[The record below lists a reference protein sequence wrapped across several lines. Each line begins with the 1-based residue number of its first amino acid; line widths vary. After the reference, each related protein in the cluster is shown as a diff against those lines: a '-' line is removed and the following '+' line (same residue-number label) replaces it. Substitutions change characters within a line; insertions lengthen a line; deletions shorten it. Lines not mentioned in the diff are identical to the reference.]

1 MINDMKKLALAI
13 LGVAMLLSGVNV
25 SAQGKYGKDSAECIK
40 YLSYY
45 KDYFKQKSYNDA
57 LPNWRKA
64 FNLCPPTASQ
74 NMLLDGS
81 TLLRNVI
88 RTEKDAAKR
97 NAVIDTLL
105 SIHDIRAQYYPKYA
119 VTALN
124 NKGLDASNLI
134 KDDPDRL
141 YNIYQEVIAANKEQT
156 RPGLVLL
163 NMDATI
169 KRFQEGKLTTDD
181 VLKTYESSLSLLDA
195 APVKTDSEAEQRNN
209 ARSDLE
215 NLFITSKVASCQDLL
230 SLFTPRFEASPNDM
244 DLVNNIVKML
254 AITED
259 CTDNDL
265 FLKAVTAMYNNNPS
279 ASAAY
284 YLYKLNN
291 SRNNT
296 AAAIKYL
303 EEAISSPET
312 DSATKAG
319 YEFELATVALKN
331 GNHAKAVEAATKA
344 ADLDSSYLGKSYYL
358 IGTIWGSTKCGGG
371 YIESRAPYWVA
382 VDYLIKARNADSSL
396 NEDCNRLIGQY
407 SSYFPQKAEAFMYD
421 VTDGQSYTVSCG
433 GMRATTTVRTQN

>member
-1 MINDMKKLALAI
+1 MKKLILAF
-13 LGVAMLLSGVNV
+13 LAAAMVLAGVNA

-45 KDYFKQKSYNDA
+45 KDYFKQKSYDDA

-64 FNLCPPTASQ
+64 FKLCPPTASQ

-81 TLLRNVI
+81 TLIRNLI
-88 RTEKDAAKR
+88 RSEKDAATRKGL
-97 NAVIDTLL
+97 IDTLL
-105 SIHDIRAQYYPKYA
+105 SLHDIRAQYYPTYA

-124 NKGLDASNLI
+124 NKGLDASNLL
-134 KDDPDRL
+134 KDDPEKL
-141 YNIYQEVIAANKEQT
+141 YSVFQEVIAANKEQT
-156 RPGLVLL
+156 RPSLLLL

-169 KRFQEGKLTTDD
+169 KRFNEGKLTTDD
-181 VLKTYESSLSLLDA
+181 VLKTYENSLALLEK
-195 APVKTDSEAEQRNN
+195 APVKTDADAEQRDN

-215 NLFITSKVASCQDLL
+215 GLFITSKVASCQDLL
-230 SLFTPRFEASPNDM
+230 ALFTPRFEANPNDM

-254 AITED
+254 AIAED

-284 YLYKLNN
+284 YLYRLNN

-296 AAAIKYL
+296 AAAVKYL
-303 EEAISSPET
+303 EEAIESPET
-312 DSATKAG
+312 DAATDAG
-319 YEFELATVALKN
+319 YLFELATVSFKN
-331 GNHAKAVEAATKA
+331 GNNGKAVDAATRA
-344 ADLDSSYLGKSYYL
+344 ANLDSSYLGKSYYL

-371 YIESRAPYWVA
+371 YIGSRAPYWVA
-382 VDYLIKARNADSSL
+382 VDYLHKAKSADPSL
-396 NEDCNRLIGQY
+396 TEDCNRLIGQY
-407 SSYFPQKAEAFMYD
+407 SAYFPQKAEAFMYD
-421 VTDGQSYTVSCG
+421 VTDGQSYTVACG

>member
-1 MINDMKKLALAI
+1 MKKLTLAI
-13 LGVAMLLSGVNV
+13 LGVAMLFAGIDM

-64 FNLCPPTASQ
+64 FRLCPPTASQ

-81 TLLRNVI
+81 TLVRNLI
-88 RTEKDAAKR
+88 RTEKDAARR
-97 NAVIDTLL
+97 NSLIDTLL

-134 KDDPDRL
+134 KDDPDKL
-141 YNIYQEVIAANKEQT
+141 YNIFQEVISANKEQT
-156 RPGLVLL
+156 RPGLLLL

-169 KRFQEGKLTTDD
+169 KRYADGKVSTDD
-181 VLKTYESSLSLLDA
+181 VLNTYEKALALLDA
-195 APVKTDSEAEQRNN
+195 APVKTDADKEQRDNV
-209 ARSDLE
+209 RSDLE
-215 NLFITSKVASCQDLL
+215 NLFITSKVASCQDLIA
-230 SLFTPRFEASPNDM
+230 LFTPRFEAAPNDI

-284 YLYKLNN
+284 YLYRLNN

-296 AAAIKYL
+296 ADAVKYL
-303 EEAISSPET
+303 EEAIASPET
-312 DSATKAG
+312 DIATKAG
-319 YEFELATVALKN
+319 YEFELATVSLKN

-344 ADLDSSYLGKSYYL
+344 AELDSSYLGKSYYL

-371 YIESRAPYWVA
+371 YIASRAPYWVA

-396 NEDCNRLIGQY
+396 TEDCNRLIGQY
-407 SSYFPQKAEAFMYD
+407 SSYYPQKAEAFMYD

>member
-1 MINDMKKLALAI
+1 MKKLILAF
-13 LGVAMLLSGVNV
+13 LAAAMVLAGVNA

-45 KDYFKQKSYNDA
+45 KDYFKQKSYDDA

-64 FNLCPPTASQ
+64 FKLCPPTASQ

-81 TLLRNVI
+81 TLIRNLI
-88 RTEKDAAKR
+88 RSEKDAATRKGL
-97 NAVIDTLL
+97 IDTLL
-105 SIHDIRAQYYPKYA
+105 SLHDIRAQYYPTYA

-124 NKGLDASNLI
+124 NKGLDASNLL
-134 KDDPDRL
+134 KDDPEKL
-141 YNIYQEVIAANKEQT
+141 YSVFQEVIAANKEQT
-156 RPGLVLL
+156 RPSLLLL

-169 KRFQEGKLTTDD
+169 KRFNEGKLTTDD
-181 VLKTYESSLSLLDA
+181 VLKTYENSLALLEK
-195 APVKTDSEAEQRNN
+195 APVKTDADAEQRDN

-215 NLFITSKVASCQDLL
+215 GLFITSKVASCQDLL
-230 SLFTPRFEASPNDM
+230 ALFTPRFEANPNDM

-254 AITED
+254 AIAED

-284 YLYKLNN
+284 YLYRLNN

-296 AAAIKYL
+296 AAAVKYL
-303 EEAISSPET
+303 EEAIESPET
-312 DSATKAG
+312 DAATDAG
-319 YEFELATVALKN
+319 YLFELATVSFKN
-331 GNHAKAVEAATKA
+331 GNNGKAVDAATRA
-344 ADLDSSYLGKSYYL
+344 ANLDSSYLGKSYSL

-371 YIESRAPYWVA
+371 YIGSRAPYWVA
-382 VDYLIKARNADSSL
+382 VDYLHKAKSADPSL
-396 NEDCNRLIGQY
+396 TEDCNRLIGQY
-407 SSYFPQKAEAFMYD
+407 SAYFPQKAEAFMYD
-421 VTDGQSYTVSCG
+421 VTDGQSYTVACG

>member
-1 MINDMKKLALAI
+1 MKKLILAFLAAAMI
-13 LGVAMLLSGVNV
+13 LAGVNA

-45 KDYFKQKSYNDA
+45 KDYFKQKSYDDA

-64 FNLCPPTASQ
+64 FRLCPPTASQ

-81 TLLRNVI
+81 TLIRNLI
-88 RTEKDAAKR
+88 RSEKDAATRKGL
-97 NAVIDTLL
+97 IDTLL
-105 SIHDIRAQYYPKYA
+105 SLHDIRAQYYPTYA

-124 NKGLDASNLI
+124 NKGLDASNLL
-134 KDDPDRL
+134 KDDPEKL
-141 YNIYQEVIAANKEQT
+141 YSVFQEVIAANKEQT
-156 RPGLVLL
+156 RPSLLLL

-169 KRFQEGKLTTDD
+169 KRFNEGKLTTDD
-181 VLKTYESSLSLLDA
+181 VLKTYENSLALLEK
-195 APVKTDSEAEQRNN
+195 APVKTDADAEQRDN

-215 NLFITSKVASCQDLL
+215 GLFITSKVASCQDLL
-230 SLFTPRFEASPNDM
+230 ALFTPRFEANPNDM

-254 AITED
+254 AIAED

-284 YLYKLNN
+284 YLYRLNN

-296 AAAIKYL
+296 AAAVKYL
-303 EEAISSPET
+303 EEAIESPET
-312 DSATKAG
+312 DAATDAG
-319 YEFELATVALKN
+319 YLFELATVSLKN
-331 GNHAKAVEAATKA
+331 GNNGKAVDAATRA

-371 YIESRAPYWVA
+371 YIGSRAPYWVA
-382 VDYLIKARNADSSL
+382 VDYLHKAKSADPSL
-396 NEDCNRLIGQY
+396 TEDCNRLIGQY
-407 SSYFPQKAEAFMYD
+407 SAYFPQKAEAFMYD
-421 VTDGQSYTVSCG
+421 VTDGQSYTVACG